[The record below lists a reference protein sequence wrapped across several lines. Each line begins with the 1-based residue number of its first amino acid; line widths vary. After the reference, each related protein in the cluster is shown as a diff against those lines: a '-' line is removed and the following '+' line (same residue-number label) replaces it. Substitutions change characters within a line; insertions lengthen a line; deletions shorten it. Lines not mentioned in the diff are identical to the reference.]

1 MLEVAMRSK
10 VSAPSNQWQLT
21 LRRAPFQTFL
31 ENSNPPKG
39 KTPNMKTYRTLRLVA
54 VALLLVGATR
64 AADETRTIT
73 GEAMCAKCELKLQDE
88 CQTVIQVKEGNQL
101 VNYYL
106 ATDDAAR
113 AFHPRICKGPA
124 PTTATGTVAIVDG
137 KHVLTVTS
145 IQVMK

>member
-1 MLEVAMRSK
+1 
-10 VSAPSNQWQLT
+10 
-21 LRRAPFQTFL
+21 
-31 ENSNPPKG
+31 
-39 KTPNMKTYRTLRLVA
+39 MKTYRTLRLVA